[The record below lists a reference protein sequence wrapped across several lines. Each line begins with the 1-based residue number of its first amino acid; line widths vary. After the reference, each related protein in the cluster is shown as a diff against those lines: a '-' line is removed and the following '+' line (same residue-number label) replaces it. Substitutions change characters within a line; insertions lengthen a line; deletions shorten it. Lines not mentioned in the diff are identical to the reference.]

1 MKLVAALL
9 MTSCVIATAAIAKQ
23 STASMSDAQIT
34 SALIQQ
40 SIASTPGNCP
50 CPFNTAANGSRCGKR
65 SSYSRGGG
73 YWPICYPEDVTPAML
88 ARYRS
93 NGG

>member
-1 MKLVAALL
+1 MKFSTALL
-9 MTSCVIATAAIAKQ
+9 ISAFLIAPAVNAKQ
-23 STASMSDAQIT
+23 SASAMTDAQIR

-73 YWPICYPEDVTPAML
+73 YAPICYPEDVTLEMV
-88 ARYRS
+88 RQYRS
-93 NGG
+93 RG

>member
-1 MKLVAALL
+1 VGALGPGFL
-9 MTSCVIATAAIAKQ
+9 PPQGLKGMDF
-23 STASMSDAQIT
+23 AS
-34 SALIQQ
+34 IQQ

-73 YWPICYPEDVTPAML
+73 YSPICYPEDVTPEML

>member
-1 MKLVAALL
+1 MNLRTQLLIAALA
-9 MTSCVIATAAIAKQ
+9 VAPAAMAKP
-23 STASMSDAQIT
+23 SGAPPTDAQIRE
-34 SALIQQ
+34 ALIQQ

-73 YWPICYPEDVTPAML
+73 YSPVCYPEDVTTEMI
-88 ARYRS
+88 REYRS
-93 NGG
+93 RN

>member
-1 MKLVAALL
+1 MKLSTALL
-9 MTSCVIATAAIAKQ
+9 ISAFLIAPVANAKQ
-23 STASMSDAQIT
+23 SASAMTDAQIR

-73 YWPICYPEDVTPAML
+73 YSPICYPEDVTLEMV
-88 ARYRS
+88 RQYRS
-93 NGG
+93 RG

>member
-1 MKLVAALL
+1 MNLRTKLLIAALA
-9 MTSCVIATAAIAKQ
+9 CAPAAMAKP
-23 STASMSDAQIT
+23 SGAPPTDAQIKQ
-34 SALIQQ
+34 ALIQH

-73 YWPICYPEDVTPAML
+73 YSPVCYPEDVTAEMI
-88 ARYRS
+88 REYRS
-93 NGG
+93 RN

>member
-1 MKLVAALL
+1 MKFSVTLL
-9 MTSCVIATAAIAKQ
+9 IAVFMFAPTAMAKSSATAL
-23 STASMSDAQIT
+23 TDAQIKR
-34 SALIQQ
+34 ALIEQ

-73 YWPICYPEDVTPAML
+73 YTPICYVEDVTAEMVKD
-88 ARYRS
+88 YRS
-93 NGG
+93 RN

>member
-1 MKLVAALL
+1 MNLRTQLLIAAL
-9 MTSCVIATAAIAKQ
+9 AFAHAAMAKP
-23 STASMSDAQIT
+23 SVAPPTDAQIRE
-34 SALIQQ
+34 ALIQQ

-73 YWPICYPEDVTPAML
+73 YSPVCYPEDVTAEMI
-88 ARYRS
+88 REYRS
-93 NGG
+93 RN

>member
-1 MKLVAALL
+1 MNLRTKLLIAALAFAPAA
-9 MTSCVIATAAIAKQ
+9 MATPSAPPP
-23 STASMSDAQIT
+23 TDAQIRE
-34 SALIQQ
+34 ALIQQ

-73 YWPICYPEDVTPAML
+73 YSPVCYPEDVTAEMI
-88 ARYRS
+88 REYRS
-93 NGG
+93 RN